1 MARACFSHVGD
12 AFRAQGAGA
21 VSPGRFYPSAGK
33 VRNVVIMQNSKEHLV
48 KRENKEFPTQMGFP
62 KIRPCSH
69 DMGKNFLPELRQ
81 PLLDLSSD
89 V

>member
-1 MARACFSHVGD
+1 
-12 AFRAQGAGA
+12 
-21 VSPGRFYPSAGK
+21 
-33 VRNVVIMQNSKEHLV
+33 MQNSKEHLV